1 MILRFHILLL
11 ALLSSGGMAVAD
23 DFDSWLSKGNAFDE
37 LGKSDRAIVCY
48 REAEKLQPK
57 NAELLCRTAKQYLDS
72 LADTSSRDA
81 KRAFA
86 QSALAYAERA
96 VALDPKNSMAETL
109 VAIAYGRLAKFA
121 DARTKVAHSLQIES
135 HARKAIALKP
145 DNDLALYVLGVWN
158 LELANLSSFQRRMVK
173 WIYGGIPAAS
183 NAEAEQY
190 LKQAIS
196 LNAAR
201 PAYFVELGRVYAA
214 MDKTAEARAML
225 QKALKM
231 PNPGKSDPLMKER
244 AEKALSKLK

>member
-1 MILRFHILLL
+1 MILRFRILLLL
-11 ALLSSGGMAVAD
+11 ALLLPGAAALAD

-37 LGKSDRAIVCY
+37 LGKSDRAIICY
-48 REAEKLQPK
+48 REAEKLQPE
-57 NAELLCRTAKQYLDS
+57 NPELLCRIAKQYLDS
-72 LADTSSRDA
+72 LADDGSRDI
-81 KRAFA
+81 KRGLA

-109 VAIAYGRLAKFA
+109 VAIAYARLSRFA
-121 DARTKVAHSLQIES
+121 DARTKVAHSQQIET

-158 LELANLSSFQRRMVK
+158 LELANLSAFQRRIVK
-173 WIYGGIPAAS
+173 WMYGGIPAAS
-183 NAEAEQY
+183 NEDAERY

-196 LNAAR
+196 LNTAR
-201 PAYFVELGRVYAA
+201 PAYFVELGRVYSA
-214 MDKTAEARAML
+214 MGKTDEARAML

-244 AEKALSKLK
+244 AEKALRKL